1 MLILGLLF
9 IAITIVVIG
18 IIAHNLFGWIR
29 ETRPTVRLSELR
41 TGDIMQTSPNN
52 IGRHAFALVG
62 IHGSHAFMAVRDDS
76 TGVLSTLEITGY
88 RDNPGANARPNI
100 RPMSER
106 LDTEYDMFVSVW
118 RYKGPHI
125 PSEKVYEYLEQVKDM
140 KFNYDF
146 TKEHLK
152 QRFFGW
158 HRTLNKKR
166 LCCSETVYMC
176 LVYCGVLKYNEYDF
190 NDSFRLLMKLPTH
203 SRAHDLVVEASDLH

>member
-9 IAITIVVIG
+9 IAVTIVVIG

-29 ETRPTVRLSELR
+29 ERRPSIPLSELR

-76 TGVLSTLEITGY
+76 TGELYTMEITGY
-88 RDNPGANARPNI
+88 RDNPNANARPNI
-100 RPMSER
+100 RPMSDR
-106 LDTEYDMFVSVW
+106 LETDYDMFISVW
-118 RYKGPHI
+118 RYQGPHI
-125 PSEKVYEYLEQVKDM
+125 PSGKVYDYIEKVKEM

-146 TKEHLK
+146 TKEHLM
-152 QRFFGW
+152 QRFLGRK
-158 HRTLNKKR
+158 RTLNKKR
-166 LCCSETVYMC
+166 LCCSETVYLC
-176 LVYCGVLKYNEYDF
+176 LVHCGVLKYDEHDF

-203 SRAHDLVVEASDLH
+203 SKPHDLIVE